1 MPKDNK
7 SELFYLVDKSDVVL
21 GSVTREIA
29 HSDRSKIHRAVDIWV
44 RNGNKVLLQKRSL
57 EKDTFPGYW
66 TISAGGH
73 VSLGESYLEAA
84 KRELKEELGIEPN
97 LKLLGKK
104 LFDTGIEQEYST
116 VFEAEYDRDDFNL
129 DATEVIDVRW
139 VEINKLSEFIEKNDV
154 TPSAKK
160 SLVFA
165 EYIDKM

>member
-7 SELFYLVDKSDVVL
+7 SELFYHVDENDKVL

-44 RNGNKVLLQKRSL
+44 KNGSKILLQKRSL

-73 VSLGESYLEAA
+73 VSYGENYFEAA
-84 KRELKEELGIEPN
+84 KRELKEEIGIETK
-97 LKLLGKK
+97 LKPIGKK
-104 LFDTGIEQEYST
+104 LFDTGIEQEFSSVYECEYSG
-116 VFEAEYDRDDFNL
+116 EHFNL
-129 DATEVIDVRW
+129 DKTEVKEVMW
-139 VEINKLSEFIEKNDV
+139 VEVEKLDAFIAENKI
-154 TPSAKK
+154 TPSAKQ

-165 EYIDKM
+165 GYINKM